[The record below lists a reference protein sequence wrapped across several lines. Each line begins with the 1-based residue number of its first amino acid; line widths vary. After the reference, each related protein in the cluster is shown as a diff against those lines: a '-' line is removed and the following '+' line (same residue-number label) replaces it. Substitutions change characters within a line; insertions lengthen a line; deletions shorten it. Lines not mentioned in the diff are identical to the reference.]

1 MKHELIL
8 EQLKIMGF
16 DPVCIDDEKYLFEY
30 KEMKFILTND
40 SDNERFLSMSIP
52 FFYEFTGENKMTC
65 YETVN
70 TVNLLVRY
78 VKLTIHDEHVS
89 AVFEHRLSDN
99 EDLEELLESM
109 IHALSTSLSVF
120 LKKMEGEKI
129 PYLDYNPEEDDDE
142 TDDSTHDSDIE
153 LESELE
159 KLLENI
165 DD

>member
-142 TDDSTHDSDIE
+142 TDDSTDDSDIE

>member
-78 VKLTIHDEHVS
+78 VKMTIHDEHVS

-142 TDDSTHDSDIE
+142 TDDSTDDSDIE

>member
-89 AVFEHRLSDN
+89 AVFEYRLSDN

-142 TDDSTHDSDIE
+142 TDDSTGDSDIE

>member
-16 DPVCIDDEKYLFEY
+16 EPILVDDELY
-30 KEMKFILTND
+30 KFAYKDMTLLLRND
-40 SDNERFLSMSIP
+40 NDNERFLSISIP

-65 YETVN
+65 YETIN

-120 LKKMEGEKI
+120 LKKMEDEKI

-142 TDDSTHDSDIE
+142 TDDSTGDSDIE

>member
-40 SDNERFLSMSIP
+40 SDNERFLSISIP

-78 VKLTIHDEHVS
+78 VKLTFHDEHVS

-142 TDDSTHDSDIE
+142 TDDSTGDSDIE

>member
-8 EQLKIMGF
+8 EQLRTMGF
-16 DPVCIDDEKYLFEY
+16 EPINVDDKLYTFAY
-30 KEMKFILTND
+30 KDMTLLLRND
-40 SDNERFLSMSIP
+40 NDNERFLSLSIP
-52 FFYEFTGENKMTC
+52 VFYEHTEENKMTA

-70 TVNLLVRY
+70 IVNSLVRY
-78 VKLTIHDEHVS
+78 VKLTIMDEHVS

-99 EDLEELLESM
+99 EDLEELLENM
-109 IHALSTSLSVF
+109 IHTLSMSLSVF
-120 LKKMEGEKI
+120 LKKIKGEKI
-129 PYLDYNPEEDDDE
+129 PYWDYNPEEDDDE
-142 TDDSTHDSDIE
+142 IDDSTLDSDIE

>member
-16 DPVCIDDEKYLFEY
+16 EPVCLDDEKYVFEY
-30 KEMKFILTND
+30 KEIKFILNND
-40 SDNERFLSMSIP
+40 CDNEDFLSISTHWA
-52 FFYEFTGENKMTC
+52 YEFTEENKMSV

-70 TVNLLVRY
+70 LTNTLVRY
-78 VKLTIHDEHVS
+78 VKLTIHDEYIS
-89 AVFEHRLSDN
+89 AVFEHRLADN
-99 EDLEELLESM
+99 EDLEELMEDI
-109 IHALSTSLSVF
+109 IHALSASLSVF
-120 LKKMEGEKI
+120 HKKMKGEKI
-129 PYLDYNPEEDDDE
+129 PYFDYNPEDDDTEDDD
-142 TDDSTHDSDIE
+142 STCDSDIE